1 MNQHPDQ
8 PPTAEQGLR
17 WANDLP
23 SEVLSIIAAKSGSAA
38 RYVTLRRVCKQW
50 HQSLSMPPFLP
61 LPSRQVP
68 FLLVPPHGS
77 DPPAPCPIGYAF
89 PLPFAAPSQTAFFQ
103 LPQLQ
108 ETLGCICVGSS
119 HGWLISLSHDSALSL
134 INPVTA
140 DSIHLPHLS
149 SMDNTVLSFDKDC
162 FPEYRLRNG
171 IHFSSFSIVRR
182 AVLSSDP
189 VQDPG
194 FTVLLFLSGLTKC
207 CFTWR
212 NGIARWHQHL
222 HAQFLVEDVVFV
234 KGVFAAID
242 LSINLAIFDFRNWQ
256 AVLIITRRSLLV
268 EVMPKEAFLVESAG
282 DLLLVLKWVNS
293 GHSMMQRGAIKVFQI
308 HLRRDVHSIMKAGV
322 NEIGRLKNCVLFVGH
337 GSSVCVT
344 VDRFPWLAA
353 DTVYFTHFYIQPEK
367 DDKVMHHGGVYKF
380 TVRSKAASR
389 AFAVGTPWYFVLWS
403 CLKFYWVT
411 PNLNSLNP

>member
-1 MNQHPDQ
+1 MNQHPHE

-23 SEVLSIIAAKSGSAA
+23 PEILSIIAAKSGSAA
-38 RYVTLRRVCKQW
+38 RYVTLRLVCKRW

-89 PLPFAAPSQTAFFQ
+89 PLPFSAPSQTTFFP

-119 HGWLISLSHDSALSL
+119 HGWLISLSRDSALSL

-149 SMDNTVLSFDKDC
+149 SMDNTVLSFDKDS
-162 FPEYRLRNG
+162 FPEYRLGNG
-171 IHFSSFSIVRR
+171 IRVSWFSIVHR
-182 AVLSSDP
+182 AVLSSHP

-194 FTVLLFLSGLTKC
+194 FTVLLFLSGLTEC

-212 NGIARWHQHL
+212 NTCTRWHQHL
-222 HAQFLVEDVVFV
+222 HMPFLVEDVVFLN
-234 KGVFAAID
+234 GAFAAID
-242 LSINLAIFDFRNWQ
+242 LSTNLAIFDFRNLKT
-256 AVLIITRRSLLV
+256 VLMITLQPLL

-282 DLLLVLKWVNS
+282 DLLLVLKWVNY
-293 GHSMMQRGAIKVFQI
+293 GHSMIHKGAIKVFLI
-308 HLRRDVHSIMKAGV
+308 FSLENLDGV
-322 NEIGRLKNCVLFVGH
+322 VELGAIEIGPLKNCVLFVGH
-337 GSSVCVT
+337 GSSVCVK

-353 DTVYFTHFYIQPEK
+353 DTVYFTHFYTLPGK
-367 DDKVMHHGGVYKF
+367 DGEVVHHGGVYKF
-380 TVRSKAASR
+380 TVSSKAPSR
-389 AFAVGTPWYFVLWS
+389 AFAVGTPWYFALWS
-403 CLKFYWVT
+403 WLKFYWVT

>member
-1 MNQHPDQ
+1 MNQHPHE

-23 SEVLSIIAAKSGSAA
+23 PEILSIIAAKSGSAA
-38 RYVTLRRVCKQW
+38 RYVTLRRVCKRW

-89 PLPFAAPSQTAFFQ
+89 PLPFSAPSQTAFFP

-119 HGWLISLSHDSALSL
+119 HGWLISLSRDSALSL

-149 SMDNTVLSFDKDC
+149 SMDNTVLSFDKDS
-162 FPEYRLRNG
+162 FPEYRLGNG
-171 IHFSSFSIVRR
+171 ICVSWFSIVHR
-182 AVLSSDP
+182 AVLSSHP

-194 FTVLLFLSGLTKC
+194 FTVLLFLSGLTEC

-212 NGIARWHQHL
+212 NTCTRWHQHL
-222 HAQFLVEDVVFV
+222 HMPFLVEDVVFLN
-234 KGVFAAID
+234 GAFAAID
-242 LSINLAIFDFRNWQ
+242 LSTNLAIFDFRNLKT
-256 AVLIITRRSLLV
+256 VLMITLQPLL

-282 DLLLVLKWVNS
+282 DLLLVLKWVNY
-293 GHSMMQRGAIKVFQI
+293 GHSMIHKGAIKLCLCQSGSVSMAGC
-308 HLRRDVHSIMKAGV
+308 RHSILHSLLHPAW
-322 NEIGRLKNCVLFVGH
+322 EGR
-337 GSSVCVT
+337 
-344 VDRFPWLAA
+344 R
-353 DTVYFTHFYIQPEK
+353 
-367 DDKVMHHGGVYKF
+367 
-380 TVRSKAASR
+380 SR
-389 AFAVGTPWYFVLWS
+389 AS
-403 CLKFYWVT
+403 
-411 PNLNSLNP
+411 